1 MMYDTLMQMGR
12 WFGYRDQYED
22 LCRIW
27 MTPEAIDWYAF
38 IANAADELHDE
49 LKTMEKAKATPTMF
63 GLAVRSH
70 PASLLV
76 TAKNKIGSGKKITAL
91 VGLSNKFVETA
102 KISIRPQDLRAN
114 VEVAKAFVGR
124 VQESE
129 AYREPTASAWGELW
143 RNVPVELIDQFLA
156 GWRNAEQSVT
166 TDTGPVRAYIR
177 ARAHDELPTWDVLFA
192 GKKAGDADPV
202 LGVPITPVSRSV
214 DLRDLK
220 YNFMAFSGKGMRL
233 ASRGIEKA
241 GVAPEKAED
250 AETEYRKRKNKE
262 LDENLN
268 FPDNIYRAARD
279 RGLFI
284 LHLVKAK
291 APTGKENETDVD
303 LIPSQS
309 VIGWGISLPVSARP
323 AERVEYVVNTV
334 RYKELF
340 GEADEDED
348 QEAEYE

>member
-1 MMYDTLMQMGR
+1 M
-12 WFGYRDQYED
+12 EKCA
-22 LCRIW
+22 CRI
-27 MTPEAIDWYAF
+27 D
-38 IANAADELHDE
+38 N
-49 LKTMEKAKATPTMF
+49 
-63 GLAVRSH
+63 
-70 PASLLV
+70 
-76 TAKNKIGSGKKITAL
+76 
-91 VGLSNKFVETA
+91 
-102 KISIRPQDLRAN
+102 
-114 VEVAKAFVGR
+114 
-124 VQESE
+124 
-129 AYREPTASAWGELW
+129 
-143 RNVPVELIDQFLA
+143 QFLA

-177 ARAHDELPTWDVLFA
+177 ARAHDELPTWDVLLA
-192 GKKAGDADPV
+192 GKKTGDADPV
-202 LGVPITPVSRSV
+202 LGGPIIPVSRSV

-220 YNFMAFSGKGMRL
+220 DEFMTFSGKGMRL

-241 GVAPEKAED
+241 GVAPEKAEQ
-250 AETEYRKRKNKE
+250 AETEYRKSKNKE
-262 LDENLN
+262 PNENVN
-268 FPDNIYRAARD
+268 FPDNIYRVSRD

-291 APTGKENETDVD
+291 APTGKENDKNVD
-303 LIPSQS
+303 LIPSQP